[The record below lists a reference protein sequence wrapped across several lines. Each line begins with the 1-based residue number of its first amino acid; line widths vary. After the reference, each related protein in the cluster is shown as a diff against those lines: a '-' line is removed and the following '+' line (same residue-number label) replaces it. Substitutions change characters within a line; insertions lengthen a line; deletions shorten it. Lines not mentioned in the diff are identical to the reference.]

1 MTLRRRTVVNQSRGS
16 MSSSA
21 QASKRRRNGSQLKVR
36 AFEKFTSDD
45 RGATAVEFAMVA
57 LPFFTLLAAIIEIAF
72 RIWAAQNLDYALQ
85 KSARSLFTG
94 AFQLSTSGQSN
105 PTVILDKL
113 KTNLCNTGSLMGV
126 FDCQSVKLDVTLS
139 SSYGNGA
146 PPTPFDPQS
155 GGWSPSAGTQY
166 VCPQPGSI
174 VIVSAAVK
182 FPVFFSFLKLS
193 QNTFADGSQLL
204 QSTAVFRAEPYQTT
218 STTGCGT

>member
-1 MTLRRRTVVNQSRGS
+1 MTVRRRAFVDQRRGF
-16 MSSSA
+16 MSGNVQPSYCL
-21 QASKRRRNGSQLKVR
+21 RDDPQLKVR
-36 AFEKFTSDD
+36 AFAKFALDD
-45 RGATAVEFAMVA
+45 RGATAVEFALVA

-105 PTVILDKL
+105 PTVVLDKL

-126 FDCQSVKLDVTLS
+126 FDCQSIKLDVTLG
-139 SSYGNGA
+139 SSYGGAA

-182 FPVFFSFLKLS
+182 FPVLFSFLKLS
-193 QNTFADGSQLL
+193 SNTFTDGSQLL